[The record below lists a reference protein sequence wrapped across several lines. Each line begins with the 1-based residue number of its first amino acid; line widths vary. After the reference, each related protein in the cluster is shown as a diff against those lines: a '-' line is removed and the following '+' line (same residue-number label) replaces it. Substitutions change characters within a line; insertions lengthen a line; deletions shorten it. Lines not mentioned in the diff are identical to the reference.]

1 MSISLDGRVALVT
14 GSTRGIGFAIA
25 KALHTAGARVAIL
38 ARDQGKADEV
48 AAGLG
53 AETALGVA
61 ADVTDA
67 ASVAAAVE
75 RVVAWGGRLDI
86 LVNSAGPQLTPQPL
100 ADTETAVLENYLNV
114 KLLGFHRMA
123 AAAAPHLSEDG
134 TGRVINIVGQTA
146 ITHVPNAGVTGIT
159 NAGVLAFSKYLAAEL
174 APRGI
179 LVNAISPGLTLTEG
193 WLGRHE
199 AMAQQAGKTP
209 DEVRDGMTAASGIK
223 LGRWAEPEEIGKAAV
238 FLASDLASYVSGS
251 VLEVDGGWSKAIV

>member
-25 KALHTAGARVAIL
+25 RALHEAGARVAIV
-38 ARDQGKADEV
+38 ARDQHKADEV

-53 AETALGVA
+53 AGTALGVA
-61 ADVTDA
+61 ADVTDS
-67 ASVAAAVE
+67 ASVNAAVGKI
-75 RVVAWGGRLDI
+75 VAWGGRLDI

-100 ADTETAVLENYLNV
+100 VETDTSVLENYLNV
-114 KLLGFHRMA
+114 KLLGFHRVT
-123 AAAAPHLSEDG
+123 AAAAPHLSEGG

-146 ITHVPNAGVTGIT
+146 VTFVPNAGVTGIT
-159 NAGVLAFSKYLAAEL
+159 NAGVLAFNKYLASEL
-174 APRGI
+174 GPRGI

-199 AMAQQAGKTP
+199 AMGQQTGTSA
-209 DEVRDGMTAASGIK
+209 EEIRDGMTAASGIK
-223 LGRWAEPEEIGKAAV
+223 LGRWAEPAEIGKVAV

-251 VLEVDGGWSKAIV
+251 VIEVDGGWSKAIV